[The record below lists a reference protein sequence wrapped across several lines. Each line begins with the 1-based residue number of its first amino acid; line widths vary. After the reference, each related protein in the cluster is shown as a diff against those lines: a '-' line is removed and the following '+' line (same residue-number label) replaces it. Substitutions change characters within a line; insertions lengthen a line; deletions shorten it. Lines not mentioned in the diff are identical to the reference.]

1 MKTFSKCLLFAALVT
16 LGTMP
21 ALAQP
26 KITLSHLGVPTFFTN
41 LTTAITAAVNGD
53 TLYLPGGTLSPSG
66 TITVSKSLHFV
77 GTGHYPDST
86 VATGV
91 TIINDLRFITGASGG
106 SVEGCKI
113 NSLRIGNAVNQTF
126 NGFSVRRCTI
136 GNFYLGSDN
145 VSTFESIVLTD
156 NVFTDYVNIKD
167 GYPNILISRNIFA
180 YMGSSNVFYCQGLLL
195 KNNIIYSYYPSIL
208 SDFIGCVLENNIIIG
223 VSGSSFNNIGIGSYN
238 CQYIKNLFIPNV
250 SSWGSN
256 TNTGNIVNQTAAN
269 TFVSAPGT
277 TFSYSH
283 NYHLLPTSPGKNY
296 GTDGTDVGIYGTA
309 TPYKDGAVPFNP
321 HIMTKNISSDLT
333 PAGILNVNVTVSA
346 QDN

>member
-1 MKTFSKCLLFAALVT
+1 MKTSVKCLLIAALAT
-16 LGTMP
+16 LGTLP
-21 ALAQP
+21 VLAQP
-26 KITLSHLGVPTFFTN
+26 KITLSHLGVPTFYTN
-41 LTTAITAAVNGD
+41 LSTAITAAVNGD

-66 TITVSKSLHFV
+66 IITVSKSLHFV
-77 GTGHYPDST
+77 GMGHYPDST

-91 TIINDLRFITGASGG
+91 TVINDLRFITGASAG
-106 SVEGCKI
+106 SIEGCKI
-113 NSLRIGNAVNQTF
+113 NSLRIGNVANQTI
-126 NGFSVRRCTI
+126 NGFLVKRCTI

-180 YMGSSNVFYCQGLLL
+180 FMGSGGNFYCQGLLL
-195 KNNIIYSYYPSIL
+195 KNNIIYSYYGSVL
-208 SDFIGCVLENNIIIG
+208 NDFNGCVLENNIIIS
-223 VSGSSFNNIGIGSYN
+223 VSSSSFNNMTLGSYN

-250 SSWGSN
+250 TSWGTN
-256 TNTGNIVNQTAAN
+256 TNTNNILNQTVAN
-269 TFVSAPGT
+269 TFVNAPGV

-283 NYHLLPTSPGKNY
+283 NYHLLPASPGKNY
-296 GTDGTDVGIYGTA
+296 GTDGTDVGIYGTT

-321 HIMTKNISSDLT
+321 HIMSKNISSDLT